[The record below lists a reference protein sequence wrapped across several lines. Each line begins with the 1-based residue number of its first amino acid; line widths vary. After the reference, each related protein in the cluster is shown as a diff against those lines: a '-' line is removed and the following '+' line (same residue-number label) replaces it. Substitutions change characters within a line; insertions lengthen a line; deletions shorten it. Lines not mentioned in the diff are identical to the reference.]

1 MPHIPPAMRP
11 SIEIDGDVWDPRVRW
26 AKDHGISERTAIR
39 RLRKKLSTSVA
50 SRMSLVWHPGASSVR
65 LRGAS
70 HK

>member
-39 RLRKKLSTSVA
+39 RLRKKTKYIGGVAYVPRMA
-50 SRMSLVWHPGASSVR
+50 SRRIIGAPTWR
-65 LRGAS
+65 IT
-70 HK
+70 